1 MKLYNFILSVF
12 QLIFAYRHSYF
23 EVNYTRAK
31 KSTTL
36 KLSNFNLKIFEKYNK
51 NAKKVMYK
59 HVKWTKIHDLV
70 IKIENC
76 FIMLFC
82 TKNALDA
89 ENLKNRLKIADGSK
103 KG

>member
-1 MKLYNFILSVF
+1 MSVF

-31 KSTTL
+31 KSTIL
-36 KLSNFNLKIFEKYNK
+36 KLSNFNLKKIFEKYNK
-51 NAKKVMYK
+51 SAKKVGYK

-76 FIMLFC
+76 FIISFY

-89 ENLKNRLKIADGSK
+89 ENLKNRLKIADGLK